1 DMIWFDL
8 SDRDQYTFPVPM
20 SKIYQLIRVTFDD

>member
-1 DMIWFDL
+1 NL

-20 SKIYQLIRVTFDD
+20 SKIYQFING

>member
-1 DMIWFDL
+1 

-20 SKIYQLIRVTFDD
+20 SKIYQFING

>member
-1 DMIWFDL
+1 DL

-20 SKIYQLIRVTFDD
+20 SKIYQFING

>member
-1 DMIWFDL
+1 L

-20 SKIYQLIRVTFDD
+20 SKIYQFING